1 MPMSLKKL
9 VNKLKMKIM
18 FTQLEVK
25 EQIISVER
33 IKDQSIL
40 ILLH

>member
-1 MPMSLKKL
+1 MGHD
-9 VNKLKMKIM
+9 M
-18 FTQLEVK
+18 FYMEQEVK